1 MILNLNESKVEL
13 SNVLTMK
20 ELLKIKKDFLSYDK
34 DKIEMITQEDARD
47 CYIKYIEKL
56 RWADFSNVYKLA
68 L

>member
-1 MILNLNESKVEL
+1 VEL

-56 RWADFSNVYKLA
+56 R
-68 L
+68 